1 MENSCEASE
10 SQVPLQGK
18 ICVPAWLKL
27 ALETAYGKC
36 ASSDANPSYLP
47 RDDNKSLMKFY
58 SSINKKDF
66 AQRHTWVGFQ

>member
-1 MENSCEASE
+1 MENSCEALE
-10 SQVPLQGK
+10 SQPPLKGK
-18 ICVPAWLKL
+18 IYMPTWLKL
-27 ALETAYGKC
+27 ALETAYGKR

-66 AQRHTWVGFQ
+66 AQWHTWVGFQ